1 MQIPDKRAL
10 VGEIYRMLKPGGRLL
25 AGDWCRIDEPYSAL
39 MERFFDLECLTYNME
54 SRDTYR
60 TLLGGLGF
68 TYVKL
73 TDITDQ
79 YRVQAHDEYVRIK
92 GR

>member
-1 MQIPDKRAL
+1 
-10 VGEIYRMLKPGGRLL
+10 
-25 AGDWCRIDEPYSAL
+25 
-39 MERFFDLECLTYNME
+39 ME